1 MANTTVNIDIKVEDK
16 DLQALESTLKDL
28 NIGFSKAD
36 DTLGELGKS
45 IDSVAEGLSS
55 VGVES
60 GVFSEIEDSANKA
73 VTGVKKFE
81 KGVESA
87 GKETAK
93 VGKEATIFDDIGDRF
108 NDMTKGIRKVIVSM
122 KTLKGA
128 IAATGIGALVIALGS
143 LVAYFKSSE
152 EGSRKLAIATETLS
166 LLFGKLTEFLSG
178 LGEKL
183 ISVFSDPKQALID
196 FKDAFVANIV
206 ERFNSFIDTLGFLAS
221 AVKKV
226 FQGDFSG
233 ALEDTKNA
241 GKEMVDVFTGVPNTL
256 DKVAE
261 TGKKVFAEVKT
272 AIAEATVTATQ
283 LVDATRAYRDLNQEL
298 IVQNAEL
305 NQDLEEQR
313 KIAED
318 TTLTFEERKAALEEV
333 GRIQVQLAEN
343 VAKQAK
349 AEEDL
354 LKTQIANEKN
364 YEKREELETQL
375 AEATAARIDAQTQ
388 LSIVELEAGKLG
400 RELDL
405 EEVARKKEINDIL
418 KELGL
423 EQIEDQFEL
432 ARQELEIQKQKLLDE
447 LVLKKASAEEI
458 AKVEK
463 AFSEKSK
470 QLAKEELDYKKELK
484 KKELDTN
491 LAAASAALGA
501 IQSIVGE
508 DAAEGKAL
516 AIAQATID
524 TFRAA
529 NGVIAE
535 TKGGSFARIAG
546 MIAVITAG
554 LANVAAIANTKIPG
568 QPDSGGMGAPS
579 AGGLNLGRIGAIDT
593 GAVEFAETGTPEIT
607 TTQPAIQTYVL
618 AGSVT
623 SAQEANAKLSTR
635 RNIG

>member
-183 ISVFSDPKQALID
+183 ISVFTDPKQALID

-206 ERFNSFIDTLGFLAS
+206 ERFNSFLDTLGFLAS

-318 TTLTFEERKAALEEV
+318 TTLTFQERKTALEEV

-343 VAKQAK
+343 VAKQAQ

-354 LKTQIANEKN
+354 LKTQIANETN

-405 EEVARKKEINDIL
+405 EELERKKSINGILEQLNLEAIENEFEKARK
-418 KELGL
+418 
-423 EQIEDQFEL
+423 
-432 ARQELEIQKQKLLDE
+432 ELEIQENAALAELDLLKATEEEKQKVRDAFTKKREKLAEDESEFNKNLD
-447 LVLKKASAEEI
+447 
-458 AKVEK
+458 
-463 AFSEKSK
+463 
-470 QLAKEELDYKKELK
+470 KEELDAQLSNASVAFGAIAGAVGEQSALGK
-484 KKELDTN
+484 T
-491 LAAASAALGA
+491 AAAAQSAINTYQA
-501 IQSIVGE
+501 IT
-508 DAAEGKAL
+508 KAL
-516 AIAQATID
+516 AELGPIFGPIAA
-524 TFRAA
+524 
-529 NGVIAE
+529 
-535 TKGGSFARIAG
+535 
-546 MIAVITAG
+546 
-554 LANVAAIANTKIPG
+554 AAIGISGFKAVNDIMNTPIPG
-568 QPDSGGMGAPS
+568 NDTSQAPARSLGGQ
-579 AGGLNLGRIGAIDT
+579 NLGRIGAIDT
-593 GAVEFAETGTPEIT
+593 GVVEFTDTGAPEVT
-607 TTQPAIQTYVL
+607 TTQPAFQTYVL

>member
-183 ISVFSDPKQALID
+183 ISVFTDPKQALID

-318 TTLTFEERKAALEEV
+318 TTLTFQERKTALEEV

-354 LKTQIANEKN
+354 LKTQIANETN

-405 EEVARKKEINDIL
+405 EELERKKSINGILEQLNLEAIENEFEKARK
-418 KELGL
+418 
-423 EQIEDQFEL
+423 
-432 ARQELEIQKQKLLDE
+432 ELEIQENAALAELNLLKATEEEKQKVRDAFTKKREKLAEDESEFNKNLD
-447 LVLKKASAEEI
+447 
-458 AKVEK
+458 
-463 AFSEKSK
+463 
-470 QLAKEELDYKKELK
+470 KEELDAQLSNASVAFGAIAGAVGEQSALGK
-484 KKELDTN
+484 T
-491 LAAASAALGA
+491 AAAAQSAINTYQA
-501 IQSIVGE
+501 IT
-508 DAAEGKAL
+508 KAL
-516 AIAQATID
+516 AELGPIFGPIAA
-524 TFRAA
+524 
-529 NGVIAE
+529 
-535 TKGGSFARIAG
+535 
-546 MIAVITAG
+546 
-554 LANVAAIANTKIPG
+554 AAIGISGFKAVNDIMNTPIPG
-568 QPDSGGMGAPS
+568 NDTSQAPS
-579 AGGLNLGRIGAIDT
+579 RSLGGQNLGRIGAIDT
-593 GAVEFAETGTPEIT
+593 GAVEFADTGAPEVT
-607 TTQPAIQTYVL
+607 TTQPAFQTYVL